1 MWKVKYTKRFL
12 KELSK
17 VPKNVQ
23 ERAEKIAFTELKE
36 SDPFSLGYVER
47 LKGFK
52 DKYKIRIGDYRI
64 GLIIDKEKKEIIC
77 IRIAH
82 RKDIYKLFP

>member
-17 VPKNVQ
+17 VPKNIQ
-23 ERAEKIAFTELKE
+23 ERAEKIVFTELKE
-36 SDPFSLGYVER
+36 SDPFSLGYVEQ

-64 GLIIDKEKKEIIC
+64 GLSIDKEKKEIIC
-77 IRIAH
+77 VRIAH

>member
-36 SDPFSLGYVER
+36 SNPFSLVM
-47 LKGFK
+47 
-52 DKYKIRIGDYRI
+52 
-64 GLIIDKEKKEIIC
+64 
-77 IRIAH
+77 
-82 RKDIYKLFP
+82 